1 MNNNIVSISALGLAE
16 DGICRINNF
25 DDVIYL
31 VDKSCTILV
40 LDGINAKII
49 DNTINGN
56 VKIVGNSSSVINYT
70 ILNSK
75 NTKRV
80 FDISGE
86 LLINEIAMD
95 ETAEELLV
103 NLNSENAAC
112 DIKLLSIAS
121 KTKNVF
127 TQQVNHLVKN
137 TKSNISNV
145 GVAMNLASI
154 MFDTTGKIEKGMN
167 KTRCQ
172 QLSRGIL
179 MDDGSKVTTK
189 PILLIDEYDC
199 FANHG
204 ATIGKMSDDDL
215 FYLMSRGLSKADAF
229 LLILNG
235 IIMPFINSLP
245 KEEYKNEVEAKIKD
259 LIEK

>member
-1 MNNNIVSISALGLAE
+1 MSNNIVSISALGRV
-16 DGICRINNF
+16 DNGIYRISKLE
-25 DDVIYL
+25 DVIYL
-31 VDKSCTILV
+31 IDSSCTIEV
-40 LDGINAKII
+40 LEGINVKIV
-49 DNTINGN
+49 DNTINEN
-56 VKIVGNSSSVINYT
+56 IKIIGNSSSAISYT

-75 NTKRV
+75 NSKRV

-86 LLINEIAMD
+86 LLINEISME
-95 ETAEELLV
+95 ETAEDLLV
-103 NLNSENAAC
+103 NLNSENAVC

-121 KTKNVF
+121 NTKNVF
-127 TQQVNHLVKN
+127 TQQVKHLVKN
-137 TKSNISNV
+137 TTSNISNV

-189 PILLIDEYDC
+189 PILLIDEFDC

-235 IIMPFINSLP
+235 IIMPFVNALP